1 MPQSVVRQA
10 SQNTALIEAFET
22 LRAATQR
29 LAGPLSP
36 EDAGLQSM
44 EDASPAKWHLGHT
57 SWFFETFILKEY
69 VSSYKPFDPAYAHIF
84 NSYYVSAGTRH
95 ARHARGL
102 LSRPPLD
109 AVLDYRHHVT
119 NAIMDAFDALP
130 EDALARIELGIHHER
145 QHQELLLTDI
155 LHAFSFNPL
164 APAYSADTPG
174 AAQPAATLDWPRY
187 AGGIVQIGHSGAAVA
202 FDNEGPAHDCIL
214 LPYALSNRLIT
225 NAEWLEF
232 IADGGYRSPLLWL
245 SDGWA
250 TCEAEGWG
258 APLYWEQQ
266 DGAWHRFSTHGL
278 RPLDLNAPVSHISYY
293 EADAFARW
301 AEARLPSEF
310 EWESAAQAEPIDG
323 NFLENGSLTPL
334 GGAGLYGDVW
344 QWTQS
349 PYQPYPRFKTSS
361 GALGEYNGKFM
372 ANQMVL
378 RGGSCFTPMGQ
389 MRASYR
395 NFFYPLQRWQM
406 TGLRLAKDI

>member
-1 MPQSVVRQA
+1 MPHPVVRKDTPHPALLQA
-10 SQNTALIEAFET
+10 FHAL
-22 LRAATQR
+22 RSATER
-29 LAGPLSP
+29 LAAPLSP

-69 VSSYKPFDPAYAHIF
+69 VSSYQPFDPGYAHIF

-109 AVLDYRHHVT
+109 TVFDYRRHVT
-119 NAIMDAFDALP
+119 NAITDAFDALP

-145 QHQELLLTDI
+145 QHQELLLTDV

-164 APAYSADTPG
+164 APAYSADAPRT
-174 AAQPAATLDWPRY
+174 ARPAAKLDWTRY
-187 AGGIVQIGHSGAAVA
+187 DGGIVQIGHSGPAFA

-214 LPYALSNRLIT
+214 LPYALSTRLIT
-225 NAEWLEF
+225 NAEWLDF
-232 IADGGYRSPLLWL
+232 MADGGYRSPLLWL

-250 TCEAEGWG
+250 TCEAEGWE
-258 APLYWEQQ
+258 APLYWQQ
-266 DGAWHRFSTHGL
+266 TDGAWHRFSAHGL

-301 AEARLPSEF
+301 AGARLPSEF
-310 EWESAAQAEPIDG
+310 EWESAAEAEPIDG
-323 NFLENGSLTPL
+323 NFVESENLTPV

-378 RGGSCFTPMGQ
+378 RGGSCFTPRGQ

-395 NFFYPLQRWQM
+395 NFFYPHQRWQM